1 MSLNQIEAHFEAN
14 SPQMD
19 LGVGFFLFSPE
30 IISATPLIKDPSYL
44 TPSLASKL
52 FKVTRKALPVGL
64 GRCADVDDEDTQCD
78 AGRLDARIRG

>member
-1 MSLNQIEAHFEAN
+1 MTILAILAVDFHVFPRCLVKCETYGVLY
-14 SPQMD
+14 MD

-52 FKVTRKALPVGL
+52 FKVTRKALPV
-64 GRCADVDDEDTQCD
+64 
-78 AGRLDARIRG
+78 